1 MKKILNLLTLLIIFF
16 SFYLNLNAISNISIN
31 NNNLVPEFN
40 NNTKVYNVFVK
51 EDVEII
57 TINVEKLDN
66 EIVTG
71 IGSQSLKKGLNV
83 LEIISYIDEVEIE
96 RYKLNI
102 TRGNVVYD
110 KNNSTLKLLNIEG
123 FNINFNEFVYDYE
136 IKVNELDKLNIIY
149 ETSSPYSTVKVSGDI
164 ILNEGENNI
173 NIKVTSGNG
182 KNSTIYKIKVYKEI
196 SKSINNSRK
205 SFFYNKE
212 FSSFELKLIAIG
224 LGIFGLVVILVLFYL
239 IFRKKGLNQ

>member
-40 NNTKVYNVFVK
+40 KNTKVYNVFVK

-71 IGSQSLKKGLNV
+71 VGSQSLKKGLNV
-83 LEIISYIDEVEIE
+83 LEIISYIDEVEVE
-96 RYKLNI
+96 RYVLNI
-102 TRGNVVYD
+102 TRGDVVYD
-110 KNNSTLKLLNIEG
+110 KNNSSLKKLSIEG
-123 FNINFNEFVYDYE
+123 FDISFNEFVYDYE
-136 IKVNELDKLNIIY
+136 IKVNNLDKLNVTY
-149 ETSSPYSTVKVSGDI
+149 ETSSPYSIVKVSGDI

-182 KNSTIYKIKVYKEI
+182 KNSTSYKIKVYKEI
-196 SKSINNSRK
+196 SKNVSNSKK
-205 SFFYNKE
+205 SFFDNKE

-224 LGIFGLVVILVLFYL
+224 LGVFGLIIILILFYL
-239 IFRKKGLNQ
+239 IFRKKRT